1 MFEGKIQET
10 CAFIQV
16 LKHKVF
22 SRRIAIKTG
31 VKKGMILRIA
41 SSHFSAPLFQTCLFA
56 GQNVPEKIF

>member
-22 SRRIAIKTG
+22 SRRIAINSVRLT
-31 VKKGMILRIA
+31 
-41 SSHFSAPLFQTCLFA
+41 TD
-56 GQNVPEKIF
+56 